1 MEQISFGIFP
11 SLPPLIIHNSMK
23 ERRGGI
29 FEKRRESNIQDGEKI
44 ATTVTKFFFFFC
56 ANLKG

>member
-44 ATTVTKFFFFFC
+44 ATTVTKFFFFFVQT
-56 ANLKG
+56 